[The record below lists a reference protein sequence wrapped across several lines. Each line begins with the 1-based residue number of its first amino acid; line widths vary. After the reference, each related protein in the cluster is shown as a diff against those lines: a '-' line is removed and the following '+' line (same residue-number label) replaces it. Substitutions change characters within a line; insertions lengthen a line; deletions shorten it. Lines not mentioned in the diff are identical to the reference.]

1 MTYVTRGRDYTKFE
15 RKEIYR
21 VIQEFNGK
29 KPSIHE
35 SCFIAP
41 TADVIGDV
49 TIGENSS
56 VWHRAVI
63 RGDMNG
69 IKIGAN
75 SNIQDGTVIHVTK
88 RHSVEVGNNVTVGHN
103 AILHGCTVKDNALIG
118 MGAIVLDGAVIGEGA
133 LVGAG
138 SLVAEGKEIPPFSL
152 ALGVP
157 AKVIRELSKE
167 QLEAIKNNA
176 EEYIKLAEKYK
187 EEQRCSGG
195 ES

>member
-1 MTYVTRGRDYTKFE
+1 M
-15 RKEIYR
+15 
-21 VIQEFNGK
+21 IQEFNGK
-29 KPSIHE
+29 KPNIHK

-63 RGDMNG
+63 RGDING

-75 SNIQDGTVIHVTK
+75 SNIQDGTVIHVTET
-88 RHSVEVGNNVTVGHN
+88 HPVTVGDNVTVGHN

-138 SLVAEGKEIPPFSL
+138 SLVPEGKEIPPYSL

-157 AKVIRELSKE
+157 AKVIRELTKE
-167 QLEAIKNNA
+167 QLEAIKKNA
-176 EEYIKLAEKYK
+176 EEYVRLSKKYM
-187 EEQRCSGG
+187 EGQNFH
-195 ES
+195 